1 MVVRHRGNPSGIEV
15 YKMKLTKTCYLVAL
29 IDLVNFLQVS
39 LIPAEEFHVLLSNG
53 AAYAVASLNGVE
65 PRGGNSSV
73 ADCSKC
79 TQTDK
84 SLI

>member
-39 LIPAEEFHVLLSNG
+39 LIPAEQFHVLLSNG
-53 AAYAVASLNGVE
+53 AAYAMASLNGVE
-65 PRGGNSSV
+65 PRGEIQV
-73 ADCSKC
+73 
-79 TQTDK
+79 
-84 SLI
+84 